1 MSLPYQVLQVRK
13 NSSEA
18 PRAPPSKEEM
28 QGPESLGSRVRGLG
42 FRVGSMDRYGMGRR
56 TWQSYC
62 SRVPE
67 LFCCVCG
74 WGGSFLR
81 ELNRWYIISL
91 RVGSGS
97 FWLGFR
103 SFELLRVQD
112 SDVKVTIFPTAASA
126 NCGVCR
132 MVDGT

>member
-1 MSLPYQVLQVRK
+1 MSLPYQVLQVRTNASK
-13 NSSEA
+13 A

-28 QGPESLGSRVRGLG
+28 QGPESLDIAQEFLNFFAV
-42 FRVGSMDRYGMGRR
+42 
-56 TWQSYC
+56 
-62 SRVPE
+62 
-67 LFCCVCG
+67 CVWG
-74 WGGSFLR
+74 WGGGSVLW

-112 SDVKVTIFPTAASA
+112 SDVRVTISLAAASTNLRGLQSGCVGLLERLKGLGFRDA
-126 NCGVCR
+126 G
-132 MVDGT
+132 M